1 MIRSFACD
9 DTELVFN
16 REFSRK
22 FNAIARVAHRR
33 LLVLNRAT
41 RLDDMRHPPGNRLEA
56 LRGNLAGRYS
66 VRINDQWRIV
76 FAWRDDEPHDV
87 EIMDY
92 H

>member
-1 MIRSFACD
+1 MIRSFACR
-9 DTELVFN
+9 DTELVFR

-22 FNAIARVAHRR
+22 FNAIARVAHRK

-41 RLDDMRHPPGNRLEA
+41 RLDDLRFPPGNRLEA
-56 LRGNLAGRYS
+56 LRGDLAGRYS

-76 FAWRDDEPHDV
+76 FAWRDEPHDV